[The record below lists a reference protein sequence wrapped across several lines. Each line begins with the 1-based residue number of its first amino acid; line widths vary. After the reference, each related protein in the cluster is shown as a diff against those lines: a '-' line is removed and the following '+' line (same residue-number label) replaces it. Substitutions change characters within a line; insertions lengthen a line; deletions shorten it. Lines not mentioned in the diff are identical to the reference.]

1 MFKPI
6 LPQIPAATLA
16 NLSPEARENM
26 TAICNLVDFI
36 LGGLNA
42 LCVDLLDPE
51 NHTEAANT
59 GTHFREL
66 VLGFGKTLL
75 IPMETTAAALF
86 NREEFLGR
94 STSLGAV
101 GRETL
106 AVLEKTG
113 DLQLPRE
120 LEILAS
126 LSRHNPN

>member
-6 LPQIPAATLA
+6 LPQIPAAVLE

-26 TAICNLVDFI
+26 TAICNLVDFT

-59 GTHFREL
+59 GKHFRDL
-66 VLGFGKTLL
+66 VVGLGKTLL
-75 IPMETTAAALF
+75 IPTETTAAALF

-94 STSLGAV
+94 SAQLGAV

-106 AVLEKTG
+106 A
-113 DLQLPRE
+113 D
-120 LEILAS
+120 
-126 LSRHNPN
+126 LSRPASPLDTLPTINPN

>member
-6 LPQIPAATLA
+6 LPRIPAAALE

-26 TAICNLVDFI
+26 TAICNLVDFT

-42 LCVDLLDPE
+42 LCVDLFDPE

-66 VLGFGKTLL
+66 VLGLGKTLL
-75 IPMETTAAALF
+75 IPTETTAAALF
-86 NREEFLGR
+86 DREQFLSR
-94 STSLGAV
+94 STALGAV

-106 AVLEKTG
+106 AELSATSTLA
-113 DLQLPRE
+113 DLPGISGIPNLPS
-120 LEILAS
+120 S
-126 LSRHNPN
+126 LN